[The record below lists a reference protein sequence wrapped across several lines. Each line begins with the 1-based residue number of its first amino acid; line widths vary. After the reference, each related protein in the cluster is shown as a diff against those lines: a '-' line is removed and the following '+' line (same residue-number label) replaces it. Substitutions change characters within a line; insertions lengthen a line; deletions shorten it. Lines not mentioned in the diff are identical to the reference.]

1 MKIDKSAKLIYGP
14 RTPGAVINGVAMNTV
29 EGVAHSGHGIACV
42 GYEVGATPLT
52 GEAKR
57 KGGSRVYFKLTANRG
72 DIKVIPVTG
81 GSGEV
86 IGVEFAASGDDASIA
101 LTAAIA
107 EIVKRLNM
115 DL

>member
-14 RTPGAVINGVAMNTV
+14 RTPRAVINGVAMNTV

-101 LTAAIA
+101 LSAAVA
-107 EIVKRLNM
+107 EIVARLKM

>member
-14 RTPGAVINGVAMNTV
+14 RTPGAVINGVALDTTD
-29 EGVAHSGHGIACV
+29 GVAHSGHGFACV
-42 GYEVGATPLT
+42 GFEAGAAPLT

-81 GSGEV
+81 DSGEV
-86 IGVEFAASGDDASIA
+86 VGFEVAASGDDASIA
-101 LTAAIA
+101 LTVAIA
-107 EIVKRLNM
+107 EIVDRLKM

>member
-14 RTPGAVINGVAMNTV
+14 RTPGAVINGVTMDTV

-72 DIKVIPVTG
+72 DIKVLPVTG
-81 GSGEV
+81 ESGEI

-101 LTAAIA
+101 LTAALA
-107 EIVKRLNM
+107 EIVDRLKM